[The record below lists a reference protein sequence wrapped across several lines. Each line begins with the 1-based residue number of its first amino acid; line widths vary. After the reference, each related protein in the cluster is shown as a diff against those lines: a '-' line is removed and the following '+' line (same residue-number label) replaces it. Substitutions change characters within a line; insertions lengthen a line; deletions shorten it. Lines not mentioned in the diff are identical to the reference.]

1 MARGHQ
7 TNYGTF
13 VLCISCVYFYCAF
26 HFNITHVY
34 ARNVYTKEVT
44 SVSVCGGCKKKR
56 KQKRNYRNTQ
66 KEIKQHHSFTIT
78 LTHT

>member
-44 SVSVCGGCKKKR
+44 SVSVRWLQKKKGNRREITETR
-56 KQKRNYRNTQ
+56 KKKSSNIT
-66 KEIKQHHSFTIT
+66 HS
-78 LTHT
+78 L